1 MLKRV
6 LSLTRVL
13 IKTNIID
20 AFSKQQ
26 GLGKRKLSTIILL
39 IFAYGYLC
47 VVVGVF
53 SYGTINNLILFG
65 QQSAFISLICLV
77 NVFRTLFETVFTS
90 ANILY
95 FSKDNE
101 YLLPLPLQPFEIVA
115 GKLNTML
122 AYSYFSGM
130 FFGLIPLFVYG
141 YLTEASI
148 VFYLFSLIVVLILPV
163 IPMLLSSL
171 IMMVVMS
178 FVNLSKHKGLFQTL
192 SIILVVALS
201 MSVSLYSS
209 SGETTPEQMLVILNQ
224 ADGLAKSLYPYF
236 PTLKFASEALINLSF
251 VSLLLLVVTS
261 VALYVVMIAASN
273 KLYFKGVV
281 GNSTTGSYSKK
292 KVDKKD
298 FVKADVAFSYIAK
311 EFKCLIRKPVYFTQ
325 CVLPG
330 LILPVIMAFSF
341 MQGVGGI
348 DKLTADSSQIAT
360 FDQGG
365 QITFSVLILV
375 CLFLS
380 LYTYVSITAV
390 SRDGNSATFMK
401 YIPVPFYQ
409 QLIYKCVPDM
419 LLTFV
424 PNLIVFVCVSIVLK
438 LPVLPVAFAMIVFAV
453 FAIGRSFFGII
464 IDCKKPKHNF
474 TSEYQVVKSNFS
486 IFYIIVYNFV
496 LMIPSV
502 LSLIYL
508 SDLPLMVVF
517 LINLLVH
524 SVLALGLFNYISNKD
539 FKLAQKIY

>member
-1 MLKRV
+1 MLKRI

-47 VVVGVF
+47 VIVGVF
-53 SYGTINNLILFG
+53 SYGTINNLMLFG

-77 NVFRTLFETVFTS
+77 NVVRTLFETVFTS
-90 ANILY
+90 PNILY

-101 YLLPLPLQPFEIVA
+101 HLLPLPFQPFEIVA
-115 GKLNTML
+115 GKLNTLL

-130 FFGLIPLFVYG
+130 FFGLVPLFVYG
-141 YLTEASI
+141 YLTKASI
-148 VFYLFSLIVVLILPV
+148 VFYLFSLIVVLLLPV

-171 IMMVVMS
+171 IMMIVMS

-192 SIILVVALS
+192 SVILVIAIS
-201 MSVSLYSS
+201 MSVSFYSS
-209 SGETTPEQMLVILNQ
+209 SGETTPEQMLVMFNQ

-236 PTLKFASEALINLSF
+236 PTMKFASEALINLSI
-251 VSLLLLVVTS
+251 VSLLLLVAIS
-261 VALYVVMIAASN
+261 AIAYLVMIVVSN

-298 FVKADVAFSYIAK
+298 FIKANVAFSYIAK
-311 EFKCLIRKPVYFTQ
+311 EFRCLLRKPVYFTQ

-330 LILPVIMAFSF
+330 LILPIIMTFSF
-341 MQGVGGI
+341 SQGVGGI
-348 DKLTADSSQIAT
+348 DRLIADSSQIAD
-360 FDQGG
+360 FDKGG
-365 QITFSVLILV
+365 QLTFSVLILI
-375 CLFLS
+375 CLFMS
-380 LYTYVSITAV
+380 IYTYVSITAV
-390 SRDGNSATFMK
+390 SRDGNNATFMK
-401 YIPVPFYQ
+401 YIPIPFYQ

-419 LLTFV
+419 MLTFF
-424 PNLIVFVCVSIVLK
+424 PNSLMFIIVAVLIK
-438 LPVLPVAFAMIVFAV
+438 LPVLPVLFAMIIFAI

-486 IFYIIVYNFV
+486 IFYVIVYNFV

-524 SVLALGLFNYISNKD
+524 GVLTLGLFNYISNKD
-539 FKLAQKIY
+539 FKLAQKVY

>member
-1 MLKRV
+1 MLRRI
-6 LSLTRVL
+6 LSLSKVL

-39 IFAYGYLC
+39 ILAYGYLC
-47 VVVGVF
+47 VIVGIF
-53 SYGTINNLILFG
+53 SYETINSLMAFN
-65 QQSAFISLICLV
+65 QQTAFISLVCLI
-77 NVFRTLFETVFTS
+77 NVISTLFETVFTS

-101 YLLPLPLQPFEIVA
+101 HLLPLPFQPFEIFA
-115 GKLNTML
+115 GKLNTL
-122 AYSYFSGM
+122 LVYSYFSEI
-130 FFGLIPLFVYG
+130 FLGLIPLFVYG
-141 YLTEASI
+141 YLTKASI
-148 VFYLFSLIVVLILPV
+148 IFYLFTVIVFLIIPVVPL
-163 IPMLLSSL
+163 LLSAM
-171 IMMVVMS
+171 IMMIVMS

-192 SIILVVALS
+192 SVILAIAVS
-201 MSVSLYSS
+201 MSISSYSS
-209 SGETTPEQMLVILNQ
+209 SGETTPEQMLAMFNQ

-236 PTLKFASEALINLSF
+236 PTLKFASEALINLSI
-251 VSLLLLVVTS
+251 VSLLLLVAIS
-261 VALYVVMIAASN
+261 VIAYFVMIVASN

-298 FVKADVAFSYIAK
+298 FVKANVAFSYIAK
-311 EFKCLIRKPVYFTQ
+311 EFRCLIRKPVYFTQ

-330 LILPVIMAFSF
+330 LMLPVIMVFTF

-348 DKLTADSSQIAT
+348 DKLNADSSKIAD
-360 FDQGG
+360 FDKGG
-365 QITFSVLILV
+365 QLTFSVLILI
-375 CLFLS
+375 CLFMS

-390 SRDGNSATFMK
+390 SRDGKAATFMK
-401 YIPVPFYQ
+401 YIPIPFYQ

-424 PNLIVFVCVSIVLK
+424 PNFLVFVYVSIALK
-438 LPVLPVAFAMIVFAV
+438 LPVLPVVFAMIVFAI

-486 IFYIIVYNFV
+486 IFYDIVYNFV
-496 LMIPSV
+496 LIIPSV
-502 LSLIYL
+502 LSLIFL

-524 SVLALGLFNYISNKD
+524 SVLTLGLFNYISNKD